1 MYKLISIG
9 LLFFLPLLCTGQE
22 DAVLNIP
29 QNSLSWFDTPTR
41 TDSLKKLLAESQGRE
56 KVHLLCEL
64 SKELIRVKTP
74 PDKYIRYLQE
84 ALELSEKL
92 NYNTGKVMVFF
103 IYSLHYKAENNDIK
117 ELQALKQAESFFDH
131 ETHWTLKHR
140 IWYFTG
146 LLYRSINQPD
156 SAFFYHYLSLTRLD
170 KDTAWFA
177 HLRSH
182 VLLMQHASLSNEHK
196 QIRVQIENIYDLLQA
211 NMSYFSYAGFRFP
224 EYYEEL
230 SINLANFGEYRRANT
245 MMLALLKELNNLEKK
260 SVYTEFMAAKILGRI
275 ARINSHWGRND
286 SALVYFDKSIRYF
299 DKVYNDH
306 KESLHQL
313 HTPPSYRVFAI
324 NAANQLEERAV
335 VYIRTGELKK
345 AEEDLLQSMQIRREY
360 EDMLGEAMCCEK
372 MGELYSMRGQFL
384 EALNWYNT
392 ALNIKNE
399 MLEQHK
405 ERARRDAKF
414 LLFSNE
420 SYASTYLKI
429 GRLYN
434 DWSKPQLGVEYI
446 RQSLFYSREAGFQRR
461 EAEALTTLGDIYL
474 FMIQA
479 DSALVYYNTAKS
491 IYENMEH
498 KQGLAEI
505 HESIGSFCSSQ
516 LAYTEAGK
524 NYSVSQQ
531 LYEELEM
538 LASLAGVLV
547 KQGNILGSQGYLY
560 QAIDKYSQG
569 LEIGLKLNMP
579 HLKMNAYSGL
589 SEVFLVLGEIE
600 ESFLNYKKYH
610 EMKDLLFTMESNR
623 YLTEIETQYETE
635 QNRQKLLLLESQNK
649 LSQEREARS
658 KMIILVMVGFI
669 VIMLLWILLYLRH
682 NRLKNG
688 HERIQLQLKLF
699 RSQMNPHFIFNSLGS
714 IQSSI
719 LNEEPDKAV
728 KYLSRFSRLMR
739 NILDSSD
746 NEKVTLSTEL
756 ATIENYLELQKARF
770 TKKFDYKITGKENLD
785 ADTIYIPPMLA
796 QPFIENSIEHGI
808 RYLEKKG
815 FINVSFHLDDSVLF
829 MEVEDNG
836 IGRKRAGEIARLQD
850 KDHQSMAIQITRRRI
865 EVINK
870 QSARDIRFEIKD
882 LYDDKKTATGTK
894 VTFEIPVS

>member
-1 MYKLISIG
+1 MNRFISIG
-9 LLFFLPLLCTGQE
+9 FFFLLPLLCAGQE
-22 DAVLNIP
+22 DMVLNIP
-29 QNSLSWFDTPTR
+29 QNSLSWFETHSR
-41 TDSLKKLLAESQGRE
+41 TDSLKKLLPNTHGKE
-56 KVHLLCEL
+56 KVLLLCEL
-64 SKELIRVKTP
+64 SKTLIRDKNP
-74 PDKYIRYLQE
+74 SDKYIRYMQE
-84 ALELSEKL
+84 ALDLSEKL
-92 NYNTGKVMVFF
+92 NYNSGRVMVYFL
-103 IYSLHYKAENNDIK
+103 YSLHHKSEQNDIE
-117 ELQALKQAESFFDH
+117 ELKALKQAESFIDN

-140 IWYFTG
+140 VWHFIGFSYTTM
-146 LLYRSINQPD
+146 NQPD
-156 SAFFYHYLSLTRLD
+156 SAFSYHNISLTRLN
-170 KDTAWFA
+170 KDTAWLA
-177 HLRSH
+177 HLQAHIS
-182 VLLMQHASLSNEHK
+182 LMQHASLSNEHK
-196 QIRVQIENIYDLLQA
+196 QIKVQIENINDLLQA
-211 NMSYFSYAGFRFP
+211 NLRYLSYERFGLP
-224 EYYEEL
+224 KYYEEL

-245 MMLALLKELNNLEKK
+245 IMLELLKELNELENK
-260 SVYTEFMAAKILGRI
+260 SAYTEFMVAKILGRI

-299 DKVYNDH
+299 DKVYDDH
-306 KESLHQL
+306 AESMYKLHG
-313 HTPPSYRVFAI
+313 PPSYRLFVI

-335 VYIRTGELKK
+335 VYIRTGELAK

-360 EDMLGEAMCCEK
+360 DDMLGEAMCCEK
-372 MGELYSMRGQFL
+372 MGELYAIRGQFL

-392 ALNIKNE
+392 ALTVKNE
-399 MLEQHK
+399 MLEQH
-405 ERARRDAKF
+405 ERRARIDAKF

-420 SYASTYLKI
+420 SFASTYLKI

-434 DWSKPQLGVEYI
+434 AWSKPQLAMEYI
-446 RQSLFYSREAGFQRR
+446 RQSLLHSREAGFQRC

-474 FMIQA
+474 HMIHP
-479 DSALVYYNTAKS
+479 DSALVYYFTAKS

-505 HESIGSFCSSQ
+505 HESIGYFYSSQ
-516 LAYTEAGK
+516 LAYADAAR
-524 NYSVSQQ
+524 NYSLSQQ

-547 KQGNILGSQGYLY
+547 KQAHILGSQGYLY

-569 LEIGLKLNMP
+569 LEKGLNLNLP

-589 SEVFLVLGEIE
+589 SDMFLALGEIE
-600 ESFLNYKKYH
+600 EAFRYYKKYH
-610 EMKDLLFTMESNR
+610 EMKDLLFTMESHR
-623 YLTEIETQYETE
+623 YLAELETQYETE
-635 QNRQKLLLLESQNK
+635 QNMQKLLLLESQNK
-649 LSQEREARS
+649 LSREREARS
-658 KMIILVMVGFI
+658 RMIIFMMVGFI
-669 VIMLLWILLYLRH
+669 VIMLLWIILYLRH

-785 ADTIYIPPMLA
+785 TESIYIPPMLA

-815 FINVSFHLDDSVLF
+815 FVNVSFRLEDSVLF

-850 KDHQSMAIQITRRRI
+850 KEHQSMAIEITRRRI

-870 QSARDIRFEIKD
+870 QSGRDIRFEIKD
-882 LYDDKKTATGTK
+882 LYDDNKTATGTK
-894 VTFEIPVS
+894 VIFEIPV